1 MTNGE
6 YKSVEHR
13 VVVNLEKQRL
23 SIAAFLNPNIKAMIS
38 PLPDLVK
45 QNRPKYKSVSY
56 EEYLARI
63 YQIKKLDRKSLID
76 QMKLEQWLPMIR
88 MWIDKVNM

>member
-1 MTNGE
+1 MMTNGE
-6 YKSVEHR
+6 YKSIEHR

-23 SIAAFLNPNIKAMIS
+23 SIAAFLNPDIKTMIS

-76 QMKLEQWLPMIR
+76 QMKLEQ
-88 MWIDKVNM
+88 